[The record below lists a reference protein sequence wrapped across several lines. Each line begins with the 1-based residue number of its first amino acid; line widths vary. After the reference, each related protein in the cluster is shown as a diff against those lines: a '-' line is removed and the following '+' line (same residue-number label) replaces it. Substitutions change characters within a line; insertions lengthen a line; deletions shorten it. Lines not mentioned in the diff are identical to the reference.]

1 MKIRKVFGILI
12 IILVTMIIGH
22 LVLNT
27 VVEVRRQL
35 SELDRTTTTA
45 FSLVNLEM
53 ERELARLEQSF
64 PLMLSPGYQPQDETV
79 FEVSFIAKADKAGL
93 EPVFGEPPPPEAI
106 DSTQEEWSP
115 LVTGT
120 SENGGVLAKRIHSG
134 QETFVLGVKPH
145 FSWLLERM
153 PSRFEAHLALTGPK
167 GEILWENRTT
177 FGTAKT
183 GQDPSGLAPGTSG
196 WFVAASGK
204 TYWGKGT
211 PVVSDQFRLYILY
224 PLRRILWLLFTRLSI
239 TAAIELFFIFVV
251 GTVALLVAK
260 YVLDPMDRVS
270 RLALRMQDRLFRST
284 TSRDLAATVSHVAG
298 GIREINS
305 SSRITE
311 VRVFCQTLSSALQSY
326 VFQQE
331 KLISG
336 SEELASLNK
345 SLSQANEALISRDRI
360 WRRILDVSRTV
371 TMGSGFQRGLI
382 LIAEGL
388 RDVTGAY
395 GVLIGKREQEE
406 IHILAGSGFGSLFS
420 GVKLPLASGAFG
432 EVGSRE
438 SPVWLE
444 NVHTQG
450 NCVPLDPD
458 IRSQVV
464 IPMFHLGKAVGNLTI
479 GWRTRRPE
487 DRELL
492 DLLVPIAA
500 HIGGMLNT
508 HAALQELRN
517 SYQYLT
523 ARMQNLT
530 AIYHD
535 ETADHLERMEQYCR
549 FLGTTMGLPGTHVDD
564 IALFSRLH
572 DIGKLRVPVEILSK
586 PEKLEKDEFDM
597 VKRHTIWG
605 AEIIGDARW
614 LEIGRKICLYHHEK
628 WNGCGYPYGF
638 VGEDIPIEARIV
650 AVADTYDA
658 LRMKRSYKESF
669 SHETACSIILEG
681 DGRVMPDHFDPEIID
696 IFARNEDRMQEI
708 YESSLQYS

>member
-1 MKIRKVFGILI
+1 MKIRRIFAVLI
-12 IILVTMIIGH
+12 IFLVTMIIGH
-22 LVLNT
+22 LVLNS
-27 VVEVRRQL
+27 VVEIRRQL

-45 FSLVNLEM
+45 FTLVNLEIQ
-53 ERELARLEQSF
+53 RELARLEQSL
-64 PLMLSPGYQPQDETV
+64 PLMLRPDYEPQDETV
-79 FEVSFIAKADKAGL
+79 FDVRFVATEGKAGL
-93 EPVFGEPPPPEAI
+93 GSVFGEPPSVEAI
-106 DSTQEEWSP
+106 KNLQDEWKP
-115 LVTGT
+115 LAAGQ
-120 SENGGVLAKRIHSG
+120 SETESVIAKRIASG
-134 QETFVLGVKPH
+134 KEMYILGVEPH
-145 FSWLLERM
+145 FSWLLDRM
-153 PSRFEAHLALTGPK
+153 PTGLEANLALTGSK
-167 GEILWENRTT
+167 GEMLWESHNA
-177 FGTAKT
+177 FGA
-183 GQDPSGLAPGTSG
+183 GRPEESASEFAASSSG
-196 WFVAASGK
+196 WFVTPSGK

-211 PVVSDQFRLYILY
+211 PVAFGQFRLYILY
-224 PLRRILWLLFTRLSI
+224 PLRRILWLLFSRLSI
-239 TAAIELFFIFVV
+239 TAAIELFFIVVV
-251 GTVALLVAK
+251 GTVALFVAR

-270 RLALRMQDRLFRST
+270 RLALKMQDRLFRST

-305 SSRITE
+305 SSRVKE

-331 KLISG
+331 KLAAG

-360 WRRILDVSRTV
+360 WRRILDVSKTV

-388 RDVTGAY
+388 RDVSGAY
-395 GVLIGKREQEE
+395 GVLIGKRDQEE
-406 IHILAGSGFGSLFS
+406 IHVLAGSGFGSVFT
-420 GVKLPLASGAFG
+420 GVKMPMASAIFG
-432 EVGSRE
+432 DEVCPE

-444 NVHTQG
+444 NVHAKG
-450 NCVPLDPD
+450 NSLPLDPD
-458 IRSQVV
+458 IRTQVT
-464 IPMFHLGKAVGNLTI
+464 IPMVHMGKVVGNLTI

-492 DLLVPIAA
+492 DLLVPIAS

-508 HAALQELRN
+508 QTALQELRN

-523 ARMQNLT
+523 ERMQNLT

-549 FLGTTMGLPGTHVDD
+549 FLGTTMGLSGSQVDD

-586 PEKLEKDEFDM
+586 PTTLESWEFET
-597 VKRHTIWG
+597 VKRHTLWG

-614 LEIGRKICLYHHEK
+614 LDIGRKICLYHHEK
-628 WNGCGYPYGF
+628 WDGSGYPYGIA
-638 VGEDIPIEARIV
+638 GEDIPLEARIV

-658 LRMKRSYKESF
+658 LRMQRSYKDAF
-669 SHETACSIILEG
+669 SHEAACNIILDG

-708 YESSLQYS
+708 FESSLQVS